1 MSEGLVLLY
10 STSLFYPLHSDQP
23 APSTEAVPAATVQHI
38 PALVQKYIDYL
49 KDRYKAHRI
58 SPMLKEG
65 VKIRP
70 KQFIHLNM
78 VSNEEEEE
86 DDEMKSNCLLLQLYG
101 DVAAIKKKRRPM
113 EMEDIGR
120 REDQSV
126 AQHILV
132 EGSPGIG
139 KTMFSWELCRQWA
152 EGKMLQ
158 DRDIVLML
166 QLRSK
171 RVREANS
178 LSELFYHDND
188 SIKQEVLEHITSVDG
203 RGVFLVLE
211 GYDELTETQRTESSI
226 LTRLLTGDCLS
237 KASIMVTSRPLA
249 NDSLCPEFIDQHIE
263 VVGFND
269 EDIKSYVEMACQ
281 KQPRILPDLMSY
293 IASNPFVSSIMYIPL
308 QCATLTA
315 LYIEKWRENKGKAY
329 APTTLTQLYTDLLLS
344 SLIRYISD
352 HQEYSKCKT
361 KIRQLS
367 DLPSEVQEQVWQLSQ
382 LAAEGLENRQFIFD
396 SIPCDHMGLMQSAEE
411 ELVIGSSV
419 SYCFLHLTL
428 QEYLAALHWSRM
440 GSEDMVRLVSETS
453 LFPLATLVR
462 DGITAGHH
470 WPALYFLSGLT
481 KLTSVPLELLKESLQ
496 AADATININ
505 IDDDLKRIFQFLDI
519 FCVSVVILSNR
530 RKCNPYFFEMLFETQ
545 SRDLTTKLFT
555 HKNSVLPSSTN
566 PIECFVTAWCVAN
579 SDPTSQ
585 WKLAFNDDLLLERFA
600 EHFVRFT
607 NVSDSTKSSYG
618 SVTGILLE
626 DHGSIKQ
633 PHATAELVKSFS
645 SLFPY
650 LEGIAFPAY
659 IANSENVPLLCSA
672 VKLSSLK
679 ALVIGYSD
687 QEGDELPA
695 AVCIPPLHCPSL
707 TTICLG
713 RACASLIESLVL
725 PNINTLTTIYMSD
738 GCRPMSGLEFGNF
751 CSCLCQS
758 TSLECFA
765 MNNVDLSAHE
775 LKELVSA
782 LEQISSLKM
791 VVFNDGVPP
800 ILTHVGIRQV
810 KQAIKSS
817 TLIKAINDGA
827 IDEEDIEEYLRNTLR
842 PLPSLLSDQ
851 DSSQSLDPLTAD
863 IQSSSHQSARDLEVD
878 ELQLSLSLLASI
890 LTAQDKQVRR
900 YEEQKYSIQEALP
913 EDGKEENDH
922 DLEDEELQ
930 QPKALSLEENIEQRR
945 RDKEQQHSIQEC
957 LSEDGEEEND
967 QDLEDDELQLALALS
982 ASIQTA
988 QDDQRRR
995 GEEQQHSIQE
1005 ALPEDGQEDDLED
1018 EELQQPKALS
1028 LQLVL
1033 SLLASIQTAQDKK
1046 RRRGEEQKYSIQEA
1060 LPEDGKEENDHD
1072 LEDEELQQPKA
1083 LSLEENIEQ
1092 RRRDKEQQHS
1102 IQECLSEDGEEEND
1116 QDLEDDE
1123 LQLAL
1128 ALSASIQTAQDE
1140 QRRRGEEQQHS
1151 IQEALPEDGQEDD
1164 LEDEE
1169 LQQPKALLLEE
1180 NIEQRRSEEEQQ
1192 HSIQEALPE
1201 DGEEENGHDLE
1212 NEELQQA
1219 KALSLEENIEQRRRD
1234 EEQQHSIQES
1244 LSEDGEEENYHDLED
1259 EELQQAIALSLE
1271 ENIEQ
1276 EHY

>member
-1 MSEGLVLLY
+1 MSKGLVLLY
-10 STSLFYPLHSDQP
+10 GTSLFYPLHLDQP
-23 APSTEAVPAATVQHI
+23 APSTEAVPAAAVQRI

-78 VSNEEEEE
+78 VSSEEEEE
-86 DDEMKSNCLLLQLYG
+86 DDEMKSKCLLLQLYG

-171 RVREANS
+171 RVREAKS
-178 LSELFYHDND
+178 LSDLFYHDND
-188 SIKQEVLEHITSVDG
+188 SIKHEVLEYITSVDG

-211 GYDELTETQRTESSI
+211 GYDELTEDQRTESSI
-226 LTRLLTGDCLS
+226 LNRLLTGDCLS

-281 KQPRILPDLMSY
+281 KQPKILPDVMSY

-367 DLPSEVQEQVWQLSQ
+367 DLPSEVQEQVWKLSQ

-396 SIPCDHMGLMQSAEE
+396 SILCDHMGLMQSAEE

-440 GSEDMVRLVSETS
+440 GSEDLVRLVSETS
-453 LFPLATLVR
+453 LFPLDTLVK

-470 WPALYFLSGLT
+470 WPALYFLSGFT
-481 KLTSVPLELLKESLQ
+481 KLTSVPLELLEKSLQ
-496 AADATININ
+496 AADFFVVYE
-505 IDDDLKRIFQFLDI
+505 DREKKLIFKLFDTSFLSI
-519 FCVSVVILSNR
+519 ISLSE
-530 RKCNPYFFEMLFETQ
+530 KKICNPYFFQMMLETQ
-545 SRDLTTKLFT
+545 SRDLTTKLFSN
-555 HKNSVLPSSTN
+555 KSNVAPSITN
-566 PIECFVTAWCVAN
+566 PLECFVTAWCVAN

-585 WKLAFNDDLLLERFA
+585 WTLTFDNDILLEGFV

-618 SVTGILLE
+618 SVTGIWLE
-626 DHGSIKQ
+626 ECGNINQ
-633 PHATAELVKSFS
+633 PCATAELVKSFS
-645 SLFPY
+645 SLFPC
-650 LEGIAFPAY
+650 LELIKFAINPAGIA
-659 IANSENVPLLCSA
+659 ENVLLLCSV

-679 ALVIGYSD
+679 TLIIYTDD
-687 QEGDELPA
+687 QEGDELP

-707 TTICLG
+707 TTIVLDG
-713 RACASLIESLVL
+713 RASASLIESLVL
-725 PNINTLTTIYMSD
+725 TNINTLTTIAMRE
-738 GCRPMSGLEFGNF
+738 GCRPMSGSEFGNF

-758 TSLECFA
+758 TSLECLGWEDV
-765 MNNVDLSAHE
+765 NLSAHE

-782 LEQISSLKM
+782 LELISSLK
-791 VVFNDGVPP
+791 VVKFNNNM
-800 ILTHVGIRQV
+800 ILTDVGIRQV
-810 KQAIKSS
+810 KQAMNSS
-817 TLIKAINDGA
+817 TVIQAINGGT
-827 IDEEDIEEYLRNTLR
+827 IDKETLEEELRNISI
-842 PLPSLLSDQ
+842 PLCSILSEQ
-851 DSSQSLDPLTAD
+851 DSSQ
-863 IQSSSHQSARDLEVD
+863 
-878 ELQLSLSLLASI
+878 
-890 LTAQDKQVRR
+890 AQ
-900 YEEQKYSIQEALP
+900 
-913 EDGKEENDH
+913 
-922 DLEDEELQ
+922 
-930 QPKALSLEENIEQRR
+930 
-945 RDKEQQHSIQEC
+945 
-957 LSEDGEEEND
+957 
-967 QDLEDDELQLALALS
+967 
-982 ASIQTA
+982 
-988 QDDQRRR
+988 
-995 GEEQQHSIQE
+995 
-1005 ALPEDGQEDDLED
+1005 
-1018 EELQQPKALS
+1018 
-1028 LQLVL
+1028 
-1033 SLLASIQTAQDKK
+1033 
-1046 RRRGEEQKYSIQEA
+1046 
-1060 LPEDGKEENDHD
+1060 
-1072 LEDEELQQPKA
+1072 
-1083 LSLEENIEQ
+1083 
-1092 RRRDKEQQHS
+1092 
-1102 IQECLSEDGEEEND
+1102 
-1116 QDLEDDE
+1116 
-1123 LQLAL
+1123 
-1128 ALSASIQTAQDE
+1128 
-1140 QRRRGEEQQHS
+1140 
-1151 IQEALPEDGQEDD
+1151 
-1164 LEDEE
+1164 
-1169 LQQPKALLLEE
+1169 
-1180 NIEQRRSEEEQQ
+1180 
-1192 HSIQEALPE
+1192 
-1201 DGEEENGHDLE
+1201 
-1212 NEELQQA
+1212 
-1219 KALSLEENIEQRRRD
+1219 
-1234 EEQQHSIQES
+1234 
-1244 LSEDGEEENYHDLED
+1244 
-1259 EELQQAIALSLE
+1259 
-1271 ENIEQ
+1271 
-1276 EHY
+1276 